1 MAEEVAMAVGNLLL
15 PGEVRHMGGHDAG
28 GATAAAVGQ
37 AAAVR
42 ILHAFPV
49 GSYCCSLVDRCPR
62 YVLQQPPEQISIRPA
77 KEQYLKEFWYVI
89 CPEM

>member
-1 MAEEVAMAVGNLLL
+1 
-15 PGEVRHMGGHDAG
+15 MGGYDVA

-37 AAAVR
+37 VAAVR

-49 GSYCCSLVDRCPR
+49 VSYCCLLVNHCPR

-77 KEQYLKEFWYVI
+77 KEQNQKEFST
-89 CPEM
+89 

>member
-1 MAEEVAMAVGNLLL
+1 
-15 PGEVRHMGGHDAG
+15 MGGYDVA

-37 AAAVR
+37 VAAVR

-49 GSYCCSLVDRCPR
+49 GSYCCLLVDHCPR

-77 KEQYLKEFWYVI
+77 KEQNLKEFST
-89 CPEM
+89 

>member
-1 MAEEVAMAVGNLLL
+1 
-15 PGEVRHMGGHDAG
+15 MGGYDVA

-37 AAAVR
+37 VAAVR

-49 GSYCCSLVDRCPR
+49 VSYCCLLVDHCLR
-62 YVLQQPPEQISIRPA
+62 YVLQQPPEHIPIRPA